1 MICVCFTFTY
11 PIEVKLNMR
20 ILRLYHNED
29 IPKSTSKFYLYFE
42 KLIFKAEN
50 SFWILTNDSFKLPI
64 DWYPDSE
71 SDRKVELNEFDSAV
85 ISQKGEYI
93 LVDNSFMKR
102 YGAFIRDDWNELM
115 CFYGDSGYFEKVV
128 ELMKVSLAENLIDL
142 ILNKE
147 LTNELNFEVLLNN
160 WDSVYWELIT
170 EKDEYYEDLLAS
182 IHGEKGII
190 IKEISS

>member
-1 MICVCFTFTY
+1 
-11 PIEVKLNMR
+11 MR

-29 IPKSTSKFYLYFE
+29 IPKSTSRFYLYF
-42 KLIFKAEN
+42 KNLIFKAEN
-50 SFWILTNDSFKLPI
+50 SFWILTNDSFTLPI

-71 SDRKVELNEFDSAV
+71 SDIKVELDEFDSAV

-93 LVDNSFMKR
+93 LVDNSFMKK
-102 YGAFIRDDWNELM
+102 YGVYVKDDWNELM

-128 ELMKVSLAENLIDL
+128 ELMKVSSAEGLINL

-147 LTNELNFEVLLNN
+147 VTSELNFEVLLNN

-182 IHGEKGII
+182 IQGEKGVII
-190 IKEISS
+190 EEISAKG